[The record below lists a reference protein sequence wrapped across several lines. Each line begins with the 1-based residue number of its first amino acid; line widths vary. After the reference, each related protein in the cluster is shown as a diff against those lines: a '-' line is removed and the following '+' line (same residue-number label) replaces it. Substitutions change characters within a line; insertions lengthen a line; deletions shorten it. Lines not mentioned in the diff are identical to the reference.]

1 MKKDERFKNLTLA
14 EKARLVQGTDF
25 MYTFRW
31 SGLAYLPLPWRTVLT
46 DCASR

>member
-25 MYTFRW
+25 MYTAGVERLGIPRL
-31 SGLAYLPLPWRTVLT
+31 SQ
-46 DCASR
+46 